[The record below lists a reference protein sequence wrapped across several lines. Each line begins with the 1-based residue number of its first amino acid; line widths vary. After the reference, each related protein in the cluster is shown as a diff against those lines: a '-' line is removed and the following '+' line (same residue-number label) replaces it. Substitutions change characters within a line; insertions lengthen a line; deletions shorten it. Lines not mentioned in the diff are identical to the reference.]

1 LLFGLFGS
9 VLHTKFDSLCNQCLW
24 PLTLWVRISLRRG
37 VIDTTLCHKV
47 CKWFAAGRWVFSL
60 SGYSGCV
67 HQENWHIGEIGV
79 HNPRTSLIHL
89 ICNDGTIVRLNIHHK
104 RESVRENRRGNEE
117 WTVQSVRE
125 NRRGNEEWT
134 VQSVRENWRGNAEW
148 TVQNVRE
155 NRRGSEEWTVQ
166 R

>member
-125 NRRGNEEWT
+125 NRRG
-134 VQSVRENWRGNAEW
+134 QCRMDCPKR
-148 TVQNVRE
+148 
-155 NRRGSEEWTVQ
+155 
-166 R
+166 